1 MLPGETIVRVYRGAK
16 SPSLPQH
23 KKLGNVR
30 PGSFTSIVAYPRN
43 VCLSLDSDRKSNI
56 TDPSRCPRRAEHS
69 LPSRLDAIC
78 TANGDGIATSMS
90 ISRTVFSILVCRAT
104 AGQLADN
111 GASVLCCGSE
121 GDFGPL
127 YTQTMVSRGN
137 MRHVE
142 GTGRSLRT
150 LPLNRR
156 RVDWESSFS
165 RERCR
170 YEWACSA

>member
-1 MLPGETIVRVYRGAK
+1 MCIGGRNRLRYRSIRNWVMSA
-16 SPSLPQH
+16 
-23 KKLGNVR
+23 LGHSR
-30 PGSFTSIVAYPRN
+30 LLWPIRATSAYP
-43 VCLSLDSDRKSNI
+43 LIATGKA
-56 TDPSRCPRRAEHS
+56 TSRIRPDAPVGQS
-69 LPSRLDAIC
+69 ISALPSRLDAIC

-127 YTQTMVSRGN
+127 YTQTMVSPGN